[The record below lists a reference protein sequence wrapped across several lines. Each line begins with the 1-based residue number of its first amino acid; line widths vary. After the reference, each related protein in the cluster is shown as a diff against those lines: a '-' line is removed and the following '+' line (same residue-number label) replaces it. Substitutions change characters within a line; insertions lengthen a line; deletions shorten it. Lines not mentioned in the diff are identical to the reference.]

1 MMSFRRLLAVLGLA
15 VTVISCDLLG
25 VKKDEA
31 DLSVTIGSEE
41 VGKAAGEVGVTV
53 SALGAWTL
61 DIDFVDGDGW
71 AELSRT
77 SGTGYRSNVLLRYE
91 RNNTAES
98 RSLYVVLTSE
108 SGAVAECRFTQ
119 GADDAGASGG
129 TANSTDCGWLELP
142 ETREDDG
149 LVWGWHGMTISG
161 KPVRNYSF
169 YFSKKDRLSFWVAYP
184 LNQDLMGTK
193 GMRVDEFVYDGLLPE
208 SWQANLFR
216 SYSGHYDRGHQC
228 PARDRSASV
237 EANAQTFYATNMTP
251 QRSEFNQGIWQKLES
266 SVQGWALSLNSATD
280 TLYVV
285 TGCVVDADSGST
297 TDRAGNRCT
306 VPTAYYKALL
316 RYKSYSYDACAVWL
330 DHDTDAER
338 ATFSDMMSID
348 ELEKKLGFDLFVN
361 LPSKVGGAKAAS
373 IETKAPSAN
382 AWSL

>member
-1 MMSFRRLLAVLGLA
+1 MSFRRLLAVLGLA

-316 RYKSYSYDACAVWL
+316 RYKSYSCDACAVWL

-373 IETKAPSAN
+373 IEAKAPSAN